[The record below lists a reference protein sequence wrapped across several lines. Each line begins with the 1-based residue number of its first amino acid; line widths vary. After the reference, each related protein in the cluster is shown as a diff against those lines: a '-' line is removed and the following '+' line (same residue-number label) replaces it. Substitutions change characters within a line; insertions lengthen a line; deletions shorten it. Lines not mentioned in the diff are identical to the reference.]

1 MNYEKLISTVSEII
15 ENEKIEKKGLILNY
29 ELSEKTHKQ
38 MNEDLFFRMNSSDTV
53 FRPTDIFEV
62 EIDGMLIKFTKKLE
76 THNEQID
83 TMVEI

>member
-76 THNEQID
+76 THNE
-83 TMVEI
+83 

>member
-38 MNEDLFFRMNSSDTV
+38 MNEDLFFRMNSSDTI